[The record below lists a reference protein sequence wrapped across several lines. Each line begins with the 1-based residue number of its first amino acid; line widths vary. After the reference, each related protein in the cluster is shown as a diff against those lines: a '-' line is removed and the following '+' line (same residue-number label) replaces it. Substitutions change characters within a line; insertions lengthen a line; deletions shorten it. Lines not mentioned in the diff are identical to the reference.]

1 MTLSHAAGVWG
12 HGDVADFICTA
23 LIACD
28 LAVGCVMDN
37 GPERTEEDV
46 RQLLRRPSH
55 MASSDAIFLGRHPHP
70 RGWGAFARLLGRH
83 VRDLGD
89 WTWGEA
95 AYHLSGHAARRF
107 GLSGRGVVAPG
118 HVADL
123 AVIDPA
129 RISDAATYD
138 DPARTAQGVRHVVVS
153 GEVALRDGTVLGVK
167 AGRALRSGD
176 MSR

>member
-1 MTLSHAAGVWG
+1 
-12 HGDVADFICTA
+12 
-23 LIACD
+23 
-28 LAVGCVMDN
+28 MDN

-55 MASSDAIFLGRHPHP
+55 MASSDAIFLGHHPHP

-107 GLSGRGVVAPG
+107 GLSGRGMVAPG
-118 HVADL
+118 QVADL

-129 RISDAATYD
+129 RIADAATYD
-138 DPARTAQGVRHVVVS
+138 HPARTAQGVRHVVVS
-153 GEVALRDGTVLGVK
+153 GEVALRDGTVCGVK

-176 MSR
+176 TSR